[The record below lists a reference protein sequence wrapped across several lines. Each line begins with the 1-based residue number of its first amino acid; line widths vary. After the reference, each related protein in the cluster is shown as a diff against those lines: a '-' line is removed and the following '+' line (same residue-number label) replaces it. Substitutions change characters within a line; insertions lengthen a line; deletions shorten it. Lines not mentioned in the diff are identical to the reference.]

1 MRSVCY
7 AVGIK
12 QCPSSRDAADADADV
27 ASVLPPWSGAEA
39 ASLWKEKKAEW
50 LLETDYLYIC
60 IYIYMYICIYNV
72 SVTTWVYI
80 HGYVNGEK
88 IFWTCTSRGSTSLG
102 IMLRR
107 QLGLERLE
115 RDS

>member
-27 ASVLPPWSGAEA
+27 ASVLPSWSGAEA

-50 LLETDYLYIC
+50 LLETDYLYIY
-60 IYIYMYICIYNV
+60 IYIFVHMYI
-72 SVTTWVYI
+72 
-80 HGYVNGEK
+80 
-88 IFWTCTSRGSTSLG
+88 
-102 IMLRR
+102 
-107 QLGLERLE
+107 
-115 RDS
+115 